1 MIVGI
6 KYKKK
11 DGDYKG
17 NIYYFR
23 SKYILHLGDRVLIP
37 TANGNTE
44 GQVFVIVPKEEEP
57 QYISREVSLPL
68 SEVIAKVED

>member
-23 SKYILHLGDRVLIP
+23 SKYILHLGDIVLIP
-37 TANGNTE
+37 GVNGNTE

-57 QYISREVSLPL
+57 KFISSGVPVPL
-68 SEVIAKVED
+68 AEVIAKVED